1 MGIFDRALLA
11 LYSFIMGIL
20 SVYVIFLSFGWD
32 IIRQILNFT
41 LNNPGQ
47 RTVLGFL
54 GFVFFLISV
63 RLFITATHKVKPVS
77 STVVQETS
85 LGQIRVTLEALESM
99 VRRAVGPVKGI
110 REITPHIV
118 CDPTGVSIIVRA
130 VVSHDTSVPDVT
142 TEIQDKVKEYLQQ
155 VAGIT
160 VHAVKILVENVSS
173 DVRGRVD

>member
-1 MGIFDRALLA
+1 MGVFDRALLA

-20 SVYVIFLSFGWD
+20 SVYGILLALNWDVI
-32 IIRQILNFT
+32 RHILDFT

-47 RTVLGFL
+47 RSILGIL
-54 GFVFFLISV
+54 AFVFFLISV
-63 RLFITATHKVKPVS
+63 RLFIAATQKVKTVT

-85 LGQIRVTLEALESM
+85 LGQVRVTLEALESM
-99 VRRAVGPVKGI
+99 VRRAVSPIKGI

-130 VVSHDTSVPDVT
+130 VVNPDTTVPEVT
-142 TEIQDKVKEYLQQ
+142 VEIQDKVKDYLQQ

-160 VHAVKILVENVSS
+160 VHAVKILVENVST
-173 DVRGRVD
+173 DGRSRVE